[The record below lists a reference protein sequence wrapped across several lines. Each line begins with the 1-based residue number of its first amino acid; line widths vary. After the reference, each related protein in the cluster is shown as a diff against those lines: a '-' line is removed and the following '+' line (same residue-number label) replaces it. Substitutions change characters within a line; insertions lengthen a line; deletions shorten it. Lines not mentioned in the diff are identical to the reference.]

1 VTTETERKLQGIAGL
16 IRSASTL
23 LDELLD
29 ERQTLIR
36 EAHDAGATRPA
47 LARASGLSLS
57 RIHQILDKDR
67 APKAAGKTA

>member
-1 VTTETERKLQGIAGL
+1 MTSATEGKLRGIAGL
-16 IRSASTL
+16 IRAASTL

-29 ERQTLIR
+29 ERQTLVR

-47 LARASGLSLS
+47 LAKASGLSLS

-67 APKAAGKTA
+67 GPKAASKSA

>member
-1 VTTETERKLQGIAGL
+1 VTTETERKLQGVAGL

-36 EAHDAGATRPA
+36 EAHDAGTTRPA

-67 APKAAGKTA
+67 APKAAGKIA